1 MVSHAVVLQR
11 NEKPSAKI
19 IPMADGSVDLMVW
32 HYVIPEKKG
41 QIGKV
46 GTFR

>member
-19 IPMADGSVDLMVW
+19 IPMVLW
-32 HYVIPEKKG
+32 LNLRQG
-41 QIGKV
+41 QMGVLI
-46 GTFR
+46 